1 MSTLADDSLAAAPI
15 SEREIPGPSLTDL
28 LLVTMSLIWGINYTV
43 VKYGTSVIAPLAYN
57 GVRVTMAA
65 VALLA
70 LVWWTKRPIP
80 SKRDTLTLLALGVL
94 GNGIYQLLFIEG
106 VARTRAG
113 DAALVLAASPAF
125 IAIFGRVLGVER
137 ITGRGVVGILL
148 SLAGM
153 AFVVYGRQLAPG
165 GDGRAT
171 LTGNALVLCGSVA
184 WSLYSVLLKPRADHL
199 GHPLDLRLHDGGGR
213 DRDDPRGTAGDRG
226 HRLAHRVRRDV
237 GRDGVQRHLR
247 PRHRVSILVPRRAG
261 ARTHAHGD
269 VLEPPARDR
278 ARRRL
283 GVHRRS
289 AHALAGARRRHDH
302 RGRRA
307 HAHMRLVLFDID
319 GTLLWSDGAG
329 RRSMTV
335 ALTEAAGSAGPAGYR
350 YDGKTDGQ
358 IVRDLL
364 AASGKDAAEIDAIT
378 PAIIARYLALLA
390 DDLRERRL
398 RLFPGVA
405 ELLDAVEADREL
417 TLGLLTGNVREG
429 AELKLRAAGVDF
441 SRFRVGAFGSDHHER
456 PELPAI
462 AQRRFAEAHG
472 LSLAGD
478 RVVVIGDT
486 PADIACGRG
495 IGARAI
501 AVATGHFKVE
511 DLANHAPAA
520 VFASLEDT
528 AAVMRAIRDE

>member
-1 MSTLADDSLAAAPI
+1 
-15 SEREIPGPSLTDL
+15 
-28 LLVTMSLIWGINYTV
+28 
-43 VKYGTSVIAPLAYN
+43 
-57 GVRVTMAA
+57 
-65 VALLA
+65 
-70 LVWWTKRPIP
+70 
-80 SKRDTLTLLALGVL
+80 
-94 GNGIYQLLFIEG
+94 
-106 VARTRAG
+106 
-113 DAALVLAASPAF
+113 
-125 IAIFGRVLGVER
+125 
-137 ITGRGVVGILL
+137 
-148 SLAGM
+148 
-153 AFVVYGRQLAPG
+153 
-165 GDGRAT
+165 
-171 LTGNALVLCGSVA
+171 
-184 WSLYSVLLKPRADHL
+184 
-199 GHPLDLRLHDGGGR
+199 
-213 DRDDPRGTAGDRG
+213 
-226 HRLAHRVRRDV
+226 
-237 GRDGVQRHLR
+237 
-247 PRHRVSILVPRRAG
+247 
-261 ARTHAHGD
+261 
-269 VLEPPARDR
+269 
-278 ARRRL
+278 
-283 GVHRRS
+283 
-289 AHALAGARRRHDH
+289 
-302 RGRRA
+302 
-307 HAHMRLVLFDID
+307 MRLVLFDID

-364 AASGKDAAEIDAIT
+364 AASGKSAAEIDAIT

-390 DDLRERRL
+390 EDLRERRL

-405 ELLDAVEADREL
+405 ELLDAVEADGEL

-472 LSLAGD
+472 VPLRGD

-501 AVATGHFKVE
+501 AVATGHFKLD
-511 DLANHAPAA
+511 DLASHGPAA